1 MRVDTL
7 LRQVSE
13 GQTVETLNVNKT
25 RKSIRG
31 EIINMLPNALI
42 SKVWNP
48 TVRKVGGVAS
58 SRTNIR
64 ALRWTLSIKQVFI
77 FLITHTDYGVQ
88 RTIYPHHT
96 HFEIFVFFLSRFA
109 NWVQSAGGPSSL
121 TCTRI
126 NVACSKSIVAQLLMQ
141 IRTLNEWSWRGSCKY
156 RGNHK
161 RSDNN
166 I

>member
-1 MRVDTL
+1 
-7 LRQVSE
+7 
-13 GQTVETLNVNKT
+13 
-25 RKSIRG
+25 
-31 EIINMLPNALI
+31 MLPNALI
-42 SKVWNP
+42 SNVWNP

-58 SRTNIR
+58 SRTNTR
-64 ALRWTLSIKQVFI
+64 ALRWTSSVKQVFI
-77 FLITHTDYGVQ
+77 FLVTHTNYQVQ
-88 RTIYPHHT
+88 RTIHPHHT
-96 HFEIFVFFLSRFA
+96 HFEIFAFFLSRFA
-109 NWVQSAGGPSSL
+109 NWGENKRAGGLSSYL

-141 IRTLNEWSWRGSCKY
+141 IRTLNEWSWRRSCKY